1 MFSESSSSAFI
12 QSGPISNKWSE
23 ITLLQVRSRNALYSG
38 IRHGRK
44 FLIKAIRPEY
54 GSLYDDKLGH
64 DIIHIRSSTRP
75 YGRQHV
81 DKLSDRVSTQ
91 SKILQEKEFRLG
103 ILLNHPHIMS
113 TYSLEEVEDMGL
125 CIVSEWIEGVTLGE
139 WLKSKQNIGARR
151 RVFMQILDALEYIH
165 SLQLVHNDI
174 KLDNIMITTNGSN
187 VKLIDFGLSNTDDTV
202 LTESN
207 DVRKDIVGVGKIMKR
222 MFASSGLLSLF
233 SIQRYPITTRC
244 CLQGKYENIASLRKA
259 FLRRNVV
266 VKWLYAL
273 LLVVLVL
280 LCAALINDR
289 VKEKVKKQ
297 EMLEYVKNQVDIDI
311 SKIYALVES
320 KNTYFDAIQV
330 LSAIDVISKRDSL
343 VSLYA
348 DDPAS
353 AIFVGSVWDQYFTS
367 KYNTLIKEVSTNR
380 TKWPY
385 PY

>member
-1 MFSESSSSAFI
+1 
-12 QSGPISNKWSE
+12 
-23 ITLLQVRSRNALYSG
+23 
-38 IRHGRK
+38 
-44 FLIKAIRPEY
+44 
-54 GSLYDDKLGH
+54 
-64 DIIHIRSSTRP
+64 
-75 YGRQHV
+75 
-81 DKLSDRVSTQ
+81 
-91 SKILQEKEFRLG
+91 
-103 ILLNHPHIMS
+103 MS
-113 TYSLEEVEDMGL
+113 TYSLEEVEDLGL
-125 CIVSEWIEGVTLGE
+125 CIVAEWIEGVTLGK
-139 WLKSKQNIGARR
+139 WLLTKPSLAARR
-151 RVFMQILDALEYIH
+151 RVLMQILDALAYIH
-165 SLQLVHNDI
+165 SLQLVHHDI

-266 VKWLYAL
+266 AKWLYAL

-330 LSAIDVISKRDSL
+330 LHAIDVISKRDSL

-353 AIFVGSVWDQYFTS
+353 AIFVGSVWDQYFVP
-367 KYNTLIKEVSTNR
+367 KYNQLIQELSTNR

-385 PY
+385 PTY

>member
-44 FLIKAIRPEY
+44 FLIKAIKPEY
-54 GSLYDDKLGH
+54 GSLYNDKLG
-64 DIIHIRSSTRP
+64 
-75 YGRQHV
+75 HV

-103 ILLNHPHIMS
+103 ILLNHPNIMS
-113 TYSLEEVEDMGL
+113 TYSLEEVEDLGL
-125 CIVSEWIEGVTLGE
+125 CIVAEWIEGVTLGE

-151 RVFMQILDALEYIH
+151 RIFMQILDALEYIH

-174 KLDNIMITTNGSN
+174 KLDNIMVTTNGTN

-207 DVRKDIVGVGKIMKR
+207 DVRKDIVGVGKLMGR
-222 MFASSGLLSLF
+222 MF
-233 SIQRYPITTRC
+233 QHRYPLIKSRC
-244 CLQGKYENIASLRKA
+244 MQGSYAHIGALRKA
-259 FLRRNVV
+259 ILRRSQI

-297 EMLEYVKNQVDIDI
+297 EILESVKNQVDIDI
-311 SKIYALVES
+311 SKMYALVES
-320 KNTYFDAIQV
+320 KNTYVDACQA
-330 LSAIDVISKRDSL
+330 LGAIDVLSKRDSL
-343 VSLYA
+343 VNLYA
-348 DDPAS
+348 DDPAF

-367 KYNTLIKEVSTNR
+367 KYNTLLKEVSTNR

>member
-1 MFSESSSSAFI
+1 MFSESSSAFI
-12 QSGPISNKWSE
+12 QSGTISNKWSE
-23 ITLLQVRSRNALYSG
+23 ITLLQVRSRNALYTG

-44 FLIKAIRPEY
+44 FLIKAIKPVY
-54 GSLYDDKLGH
+54 GDAVTS
-64 DIIHIRSSTRP
+64 P
-75 YGRQHV
+75 YA
-81 DKLSDRVSTQ
+81 TQ
-91 SKILQEKEFRLG
+91 SKVLHEKEFRLG
-103 ILLNHPHIMS
+103 ILLNHPNIMS
-113 TYSLEEVEDMGL
+113 TYSLEEVEDLGL
-125 CIVSEWIEGVTLGE
+125 CIVAEWIEGVTLGE
-139 WLKSKQNIGARR
+139 WLKYKQNIGARR

-174 KLDNIMITTNGSN
+174 KLDNIMVTTNGTN

-207 DVRKDIVGVGKIMKR
+207 DVRKDIVGVGKLMGR
-222 MFASSGLLSLF
+222 MFPHRYSL
-233 SIQRYPITTRC
+233 IKRRC
-244 CLQGKYENIASLRKA
+244 MQGAYAHIGALRKA
-259 FLRRNVV
+259 ILRRSQI

-297 EMLEYVKNQVDIDI
+297 EILESVKNQVDIDI
-311 SKIYALVES
+311 SKMYALVES
-320 KNTYFDAIQV
+320 KNTYVDACQA
-330 LSAIDVISKRDSL
+330 LGAIDVLSKRDSL

-348 DDPAS
+348 DDPAF

-367 KYNTLIKEVSTNR
+367 KYNTLLKEVSTNR